1 MIDRS
6 EVVVHLVL
14 GDEGRYVVDA
24 VLRFLFHVLADHII
38 HRFLSDAGQVGHL
51 RGVVEQSSIGVGD
64 FALLRC
70 GEFVL
75 FLIILYGLVCCFFC
89 LFGTRPDQMEL
100 PLLGVL
106 DWVAPAP
113 VRSNSSL
120 CC

>member
-75 FLIILYGLVCCFFC
+75 FCALAI
-89 LFGTRPDQMEL
+89 FGDYT
-100 PLLGVL
+100 
-106 DWVAPAP
+106 VALHCKRFYY
-113 VRSNSSL
+113 VSIFVKI
-120 CC
+120 

>member
-14 GDEGRYVVDA
+14 GDEGRYVGDA
-24 VLRFLFHVLADHII
+24 FLRFLFHFLADHIV

-75 FLIILYGLVCCFFC
+75 FCAVSVYGFMDDR
-89 LFGTRPDQMEL
+89 LFMVWFVVSFVL
-100 PLLGVL
+100 PE
-106 DWVAPAP
+106 
-113 VRSNSSL
+113 RN
-120 CC
+120 

>member
-24 VLRFLFHVLADHII
+24 VLRFLADHIV

-70 GEFVL
+70 GEFAL
-75 FLIILYGLVCCFFC
+75 FLCGSYS
-89 LFGTRPDQMEL
+89 
-100 PLLGVL
+100 
-106 DWVAPAP
+106 W
-113 VRSNSSL
+113 
-120 CC
+120 

>member
-24 VLRFLFHVLADHII
+24 VLRFLFHVLADH
-38 HRFLSDAGQVGHL
+38 
-51 RGVVEQSSIGVGD
+51 GVVEQSSIGVGD

-75 FLIILYGLVCCFFC
+75 FCAVSVY
-89 LFGTRPDQMEL
+89 
-100 PLLGVL
+100 
-106 DWVAPAP
+106 
-113 VRSNSSL
+113 
-120 CC
+120 

>member
-75 FLIILYGLVCCFFC
+75 FCAVSSYLLAAMYLLVQNPIGSDLATPTRERKGLDV
-89 LFGTRPDQMEL
+89 D
-100 PLLGVL
+100 
-106 DWVAPAP
+106 PASIQP
-113 VRSNSSL
+113 
-120 CC
+120 